1 MGEKKEEGCVKKDDD
16 DFWKSNWQ
24 PITTFRHEHVYFF
37 PNRTSDEP
45 QHDLESSRRVH
56 YEGLKK
62 VNYGLTS

>member
-1 MGEKKEEGCVKKDDD
+1 MYMYVS
-16 DFWKSNWQ
+16 FL
-24 PITTFRHEHVYFF
+24 
-37 PNRTSDEP
+37 RTSDEP